1 MIGKYKVKKMFNNR
15 YHKMGSENSEIR
27 IREITE
33 TDYQNGFIE
42 CLSVLT
48 ETGDISYEDF
58 KERYNLIKSKGD
70 YTILVAVYKN
80 RIVGAGTLFIEY
92 KFIHKLALKG
102 HIEDIVVS
110 KDFQKHG
117 IGKRIV
123 SALVDISMKK
133 GCYKTALCSKEETVP
148 FYKKCG
154 FEEKERELVI
164 YHNK

>member
-1 MIGKYKVKKMFNNR
+1 MIGEHKIKKLCNNG
-15 YHKMGSENSEIR
+15 HHEMESENEIR
-27 IREITE
+27 IREIVE
-33 TDYQNGFIE
+33 TDYHKGFIE

-48 ETGDISYEDF
+48 DTGNISYEDF
-58 KERYNLIKSKGD
+58 KGRLELFKAKGD
-70 YTILVAVYKN
+70 YTILVAVCN
-80 RIVGAGTLFIEY
+80 SRIVGAGTIFIEY
-92 KFIHKLALKG
+92 KFIHKLAMKG

-110 KDFQKHG
+110 KDYQKHG

-123 SALVDISMKK
+123 SALVDISMKR
-133 GCYKTALCSKEETVP
+133 GCYKTALCSKEETMP